1 MSTLMQELRSE
12 LDKRNIY
19 WEDGSDTVL
28 LSNDGI
34 MTFERTYFSD
44 ISRLRNEHQ
53 WYFSVISIHVTK
65 PDGTLEYGYDKG
77 SPYKLECWQPFKYDD
92 PEPMS
97 VKEIIDAYEEWNE
110 IYGKIFI

>member
-1 MSTLMQELRSE
+1 MSALMEELRSE
-12 LDKRNIY
+12 LDKRNVY

-28 LSNDGI
+28 LSDDSI

-44 ISRLRNEHQ
+44 MSRLRNEHQ
-53 WYFSVISIHVTK
+53 WYFSVISIYVTK

-77 SPYKLECWQPFKYDD
+77 SPYKLECWWQFKYDD

-97 VKEIIDAYEEWNE
+97 VEEIIDVYEEWNE